1 MESKENIKTNN
12 SHLLPTQ
19 EKWVDMTKNEIK
31 HIFVYYI
38 VLYIIS
44 LLLSV
49 LFIWLLSGQH
59 ELSLVNLLIF
69 SFLCGLL
76 GSTFYYIRKLY
87 KSCIQLLISPFDE
100 KNYIRSLGVKIYFYF
115 RPIMGA
121 TLATL
126 IVLGI
131 YGGFF
136 FLQDNA
142 TINAEKFYIFAS
154 LLSFMIGFSNGKI
167 IIQLDESKEKISKMI
182 KIKKEDNNYDK

>member
-1 MESKENIKTNN
+1 MESKENIETND
-12 SHLLPTQ
+12 SHSLPTQ

-44 LLLSV
+44 LLVSGC
-49 LFIWLLSGQH
+49 FIFLLSGQN
-59 ELSLVNLLIF
+59 ELSLVKLLVF

-100 KNYIRSLGVKIYFYF
+100 KDNIRSLGVKIYFYF

-121 TLATL
+121 TLAAI

-142 TINAEKFYIFAS
+142 SINAEKFYIFAS
-154 LLSFMIGFSNGKI
+154 VLSFMIGFSNGKI
-167 IIQLDESKEKISKMI
+167 IIQLDESKEKIANMI
-182 KIKKEDNNYDK
+182 KIRKADNNYDK